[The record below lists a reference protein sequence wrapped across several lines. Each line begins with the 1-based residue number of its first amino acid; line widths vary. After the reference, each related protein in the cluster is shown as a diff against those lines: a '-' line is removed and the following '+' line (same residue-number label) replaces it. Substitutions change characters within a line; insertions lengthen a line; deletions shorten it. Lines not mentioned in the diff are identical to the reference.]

1 MKTERVQVLRRRALA
16 ATLGAALLAT
26 TVSVPVS
33 AATIEFNPISIGGSI
48 SRQQVLPLG
57 WALSETPP
65 ETVLYAGG
73 DPTIDFALAVNGL
86 SVPLTAGALYAKVGE
101 MTATFHLTLSAT
113 PGSDFT
119 VDSGLCP
126 SATVTCTATVTFA
139 PTGSGLRTATVSVSI
154 SDLLITGGGSFA
166 SMIQLISPFLVSS
179 VESALAVSVSGIG
192 IDTAHGEP
200 GSVTASVEVPSSAA
214 CLEVSTSGVD
224 FGTLPLGAVD
234 AAGSP
239 VVRVTNCS
247 GIGATIYARGTD
259 ASSGDATWSLTDSGA
274 SCADSL
280 GLDAYRLRVVA
291 SGSVQLSTDYKSLG
305 AFPGATGAD
314 QTARL
319 DMACPGSS
327 GAGSVMSLQL
337 IFLATT
343 EG

>member
-1 MKTERVQVLRRRALA
+1 MTTQRAQALRRGAVA
-16 ATLGAALLAT
+16 ATLGAAVLAT
-26 TVSVPVS
+26 TGIVPVS
-33 AATIEFNPISIGGSI
+33 AASIDFNTISIGAST

-57 WALSETPP
+57 WVLSETPP

-73 DPTIDFALAVNGL
+73 DANLNFVLSLNGL
-86 SVPLTAGALYAKVGE
+86 SVPLTAGALYAQIGE
-101 MTATFHLTLSAT
+101 MTATYHLTLSTT
-113 PGSDFT
+113 PGSDFS

-126 SATVTCTATVTFA
+126 TATVTCTATVTFT
-139 PTGSGLRTATVSVSI
+139 PTASGLRTATVSPSI
-154 SDLLITGGGSFA
+154 FDLQVTGGGSYA
-166 SMIQLISPFLVSS
+166 SLIGFLTPFLEPT
-179 VESALAVSVSGIG
+179 VEDALAVQVAGVG

-200 GSVTASVEVPSSAA
+200 GTVSASVDIPSSAA

-234 AAGSP
+234 VAGSP
-239 VVRVTNCS
+239 MVRVTNCS

-259 ASSGDATWSLTDSGA
+259 ASSANALWSLTDATA

-280 GLDAYRLRVVA
+280 GLDAYRVRVEGTA
-291 SGSVQLSTDYKSLG
+291 STQLSTDYKSLG
-305 AFPGATGAD
+305 AFPGTTGVD

-319 DMACPGSS
+319 DMACPGST